1 MPNLNGLTVAIV
13 DDDESIRKALGR
25 LLGAA
30 GYTVALFPSAE
41 EFLDDD
47 SRPDCLILD
56 VRLPGVSGIELE
68 RRLRILD
75 VRVPILFITAMG
87 DDTMKQVVKRT
98 GRPCLPKPIDEKILM
113 EALARLIGAR

>member
-1 MPNLNGLTVAIV
+1 MPNQNGLTVTIV

-25 LLGAA
+25 LLRSA
-30 GYTVALFPSAE
+30 GYCAALYPSAE
-41 EFLDDD
+41 DFLEDDT
-47 SRPDCLILD
+47 RPDCLILD
-56 VRLPGVSGIELE
+56 VRLPGISGVELE

-87 DDTMKQVVKRT
+87 DDMMRQTVKRT

-113 EALARLIGAR
+113 EALARLIGTR